1 MIVYFTDRKMNILG
15 YASNKLRKG
24 LVIQD
29 DTKTE
34 DVETGVKIFEC
45 TVGYTAK
52 TEIKLSECMEV
63 GNYILRSNDGEKE
76 FYTII
81 ESEKDTKNQTIYVY
95 AEDAGLDLLNE
106 VVGPYEA
113 DKAYSIEYYV
123 NKFSLDSGF
132 EIGINEIPNLTRKL
146 SWDGDATATERIAS
160 VATQFDNAEVSYS
173 FDTKGLIITHKYI
186 NIYKKRGKESGIQL
200 RLNREVDRI
209 ITNKSIANLATGL
222 DVTGGTPEGQDNPIT
237 LSGYTYDDGDM
248 YVSGTKLLSR
258 DALGKWSRYV
268 WDKEPGKIDGYTGH
282 IMQRYSYD
290 TTSQSELCAHAVTE
304 LKKLSQIEVNYEVE
318 ISRLPDNAK
327 IGDTVSIVDRSGELY
342 VSCRILKL
350 EVSATND
357 KRKATLG
364 DYLIKG
370 SGISQKVRD
379 LAEQFSKLSVS
390 AARAKQIADAAKT
403 AADAAQA
410 QANAAAEGAS
420 AAQSAANSAQATADT
435 AQESANAAQTA
446 ADTAQAAVD
455 TVEESV
461 QGIQETVDNAQT
473 AAQNAWNAAETA
485 DEKAEAA
492 ANAAANALADAADAK
507 AAVEVAQSTANTAVS
522 KADEAQSTAD
532 TAKTTAD
539 SAKATADAAKLDAQT
554 AQDEIDALGES
565 LDTLSQTMEADYAR
579 KTDLTEAEASLQTQ
593 ISQNAAQ
600 INSTA
605 SKVEKIDETV
615 NDAAEQAQ
623 LAQTIASAAQAQA
636 DQASEDAAA
645 AQTAADNA
653 AQAAQDAQGEADTA
667 RNAAQTAQQVADKAQ
682 QDLEA
687 AKSDLETVTNRVG
700 ATEEEIETA
709 RAAVEAAQAAADKAQ
724 ADADAAVSSATS
736 AQTKADNAAQA
747 AQDAQTAA
755 DDAASKASAAQLVAD
770 EAKGDAAAAQATANA
785 AQEAA
790 NSAQNTANTAKNN
803 AAAAQATADAAAEEA
818 AAAQTAADAADQ
830 KAVQAAADLE
840 TAKQNLLDVT
850 SRVDAT
856 EEEVEAAQ
864 AAVVAAQEAADQAAE
879 EAAAAQ
885 STADI
890 AKNNAATAQAAAD
903 TAHEAAQAAQEAAEN
918 AQAAADEAQAAADAL
933 EIRVTS
939 AETQITQN
947 AEAIALAATKEEVRQ
962 TLGGYYTK
970 EETDAAIQLEA
981 EGIKSSVSQTITEE
995 VGKIEVGG
1003 RNLIPNSSFNSGVD
1017 DYTIF
1022 GDRASDT
1029 ITNTVEMDTER
1040 FEGNGVAVIERT
1052 GSDGSIRYGIQTAP
1066 TITSYKAGESFILSA
1081 WIYVVT
1087 ALDDEDDDNDIFVRG
1102 SRGTLSQVDRPIITI
1117 PSSTETGKWIK
1128 MVSDIYTTPEDGT
1141 FTGFYA
1147 LLGKNG
1153 KIKISQMKLEKGN
1166 KATDWTP
1173 APEDVDSGIQNA
1185 QNTADEA
1192 NNMATSTEERVTV
1205 TESEIQQ
1212 LADSISM
1219 LVTDSEGNSMMTQT
1233 SDGWRFDI
1241 SSITENL
1248 DAAKEQ
1254 LYELAGS
1261 VANADRTIQNV
1272 KDLADDLAEKTAYIV
1287 MTTDDNGDPCIEL
1300 GKSDN
1305 DFKLRITNESIDFM
1319 DGTSRIAYV
1328 SNQMLYVTKAVI
1340 KDELQIGE
1348 GSGYVWKKRSN
1359 GNMGL
1364 RYVGG

>member
-52 TEIKLSECMEV
+52 TETKLSECMEV

-146 SWDGDATATERIAS
+146 FWDGDATATERIAS
-160 VATQFDNAEVSYS
+160 VATQFDNAEISYS

-200 RLNREVDRI
+200 RLNREIDRI

-420 AAQSAANSAQATADT
+420 AAQSAASSAQTAADT

-461 QGIQETVDNAQT
+461 QGLQETVDNAQT

-522 KADEAQSTAD
+522 KADEAQGTAD

-554 AQDEIDALGES
+554 AQNEIDSLGES

-600 INSTA
+600 ISSTA
-605 SKVEKIDETV
+605 SKVEAIDETV

-818 AAAQTAADAADQ
+818 AAAQTAADAADE

-890 AKNNAATAQAAAD
+890 AKDNAATAQVAAD

-918 AQAAADEAQAAADAL
+918 AQTAADEAQAAADAL

-947 AEAIALAATKEEVRQ
+947 AEAIGLAATKEEVRQ

-970 EETDAAIQLEA
+970 EETDAAIQLES
-981 EGIKSSVSQTITEE
+981 EGIKLSVGQTITEE
-995 VGKIEVGG
+995 VSKIDIGG
-1003 RNLIPNSSFNSGVD
+1003 RNLQL
-1017 DYTIF
+1017 
-1022 GDRASDT
+1022 
-1029 ITNTVEMDTER
+1029 
-1040 FEGNGVAVIERT
+1040 
-1052 GSDGSIRYGIQTAP
+1052 GSKNWDGTA
-1066 TITSYKAGESFILSA
+1066 
-1081 WIYVVT
+1081 
-1087 ALDDEDDDNDIFVRG
+1087 FVRG
-1102 SRGTLSQVDRPIITI
+1102 TI
-1117 PSSTETGKWIK
+1117 PSAAEIINGELTVPVGNTSINTRMFSAEEGDVFTISYDVKADKAYNGLTLLLQFYDTLIDSPDDESATRLGYVFFTDNVETEFKRVSHTFTVDDTLAGSGTIDGIK
-1128 MVSDIYTTPEDGT
+1128 YISIGLRSVGTTSDGT
-1141 FTGFYA
+1141 GVANTYR
-1147 LLGKNG
+1147 LL
-1153 KIKISQMKLEKGN
+1153 KIERGN

-1173 APEDVDSGIQNA
+1173 APEDFESGIDNA
-1185 QNTADEA
+1185 QSTADEA
-1192 NNMATSTEERVTV
+1192 NNTAIATDERVTV

-1219 LVTDSEGNSMMTQT
+1219 LVTDGEGNSMMTQT

-1241 SSITENL
+1241 SQITDNL
-1248 DAAKEQ
+1248 NEASNQ
-1254 LYELAGS
+1254 LNDLAGD
-1261 VANADRTIQNV
+1261 VAEADSAIQNI
-1272 KDLADDLAEKTAYIV
+1272 KDLADDLSEKTAYIV
-1287 MTTDDNGDPCIEL
+1287 MTTDDSGAPCIEL

-1305 DFKLRITNESIDFM
+1305 DFKVRITNTSVDFM
-1319 DGTSRIAYV
+1319 DGSSRIAYV
-1328 SNQMLYVTKAVI
+1328 SNQALYIERAII

-1364 RYVGG
+1364 RHVGG